1 MYKSQP
7 AKPAEHSIISSNTK
21 DGAAPTGTSFKMA
34 QGPYLMLLPLTRGGK
49 QGTPMGAALLINIW
63 SLAMMTTNVSIPRN
77 KPWIKPESLSRSSRK
92 QSLSE
97 EALEVLLTI
106 DLAHIP
112 ADNMNLYPKALYLAI
127 MVQRVYK
134 TMANPKLVDDRD
146 YVGNKYNA
154 QEIRF
159 NLSLEGPE
167 GMPQWYRLKFKL
179 KRSGMIDLMKL
190 MIRIKTLLT
199 QTDQTPTQ
207 TDDRNHNQTDYRTRY
222 LQPDQSEPS

>member
-1 MYKSQP
+1 
-7 AKPAEHSIISSNTK
+7 
-21 DGAAPTGTSFKMA
+21 MA

-63 SLAMMTTNVSIPRN
+63 SLAMMTTNVPYSLFLLNIVTR
-77 KPWIKPESLSRSSRK
+77 KSVKVIKKGPIVGVK

-146 YVGNKYNA
+146 YVGNKC
-154 QEIRF
+154 
-159 NLSLEGPE
+159 LEL
-167 GMPQWYRLKFKL
+167 WVYSFFLFC
-179 KRSGMIDLMKL
+179 IC
-190 MIRIKTLLT
+190 
-199 QTDQTPTQ
+199 
-207 TDDRNHNQTDYRTRY
+207 
-222 LQPDQSEPS
+222 